1 MLKHTFLF
9 IVLSSTFS
17 MYSQEWQQDNTQTKV
32 IFEIKNFGLNV
43 KGNFD
48 EVKISTNL
56 NVNEL
61 TKSYIN
67 AVINVKSI
75 TTEIES
81 RDKHLLKED
90 YFDETNYN
98 TIQLESTKIEKQQE
112 GIFLL
117 FANLTIKGITKKIKV
132 PLEVIESEKNL
143 TITAIFNLNRKE
155 FNIGGSSFVM
165 SKSVKV
171 KVVYNGT
178 K

>member
-1 MLKHTFLF
+1 M
-9 IVLSSTFS
+9 
-17 MYSQEWQQDNTQTKV
+17 
-32 IFEIKNFGLNV
+32 
-43 KGNFD
+43 
-48 EVKISTNL
+48 KISTNF

-132 PLEVIESEKNL
+132 PLEVTIQEPEPSAVLVLVASYPWFVPAFRLDQSELPFIVGFGAKFCPKPIIGNINKNKKV
-143 TITAIFNLNRKE
+143 IFFIKIV
-155 FNIGGSSFVM
+155 FNC
-165 SKSVKV
+165 
-171 KVVYNGT
+171 
-178 K
+178 